1 VVWCGLV
8 CSSSSSSSSSSSKRV
23 VGILL
28 DIISPFQN
36 SN

>member
-1 VVWCGLV
+1 MVWCGLV

-23 VGILL
+23 VGILN
-28 DIISPFQN
+28 IISPFQN